1 MKKLSLV
8 SAVFL
13 AALVSS
19 CANQSN
25 VQNKVDQEIN
35 AVPAN
40 KIVSIE
46 KTIQEEIA
54 TSNLSAEQKNALIA
68 IDEKRNKEYTAIT
81 EELEKAKVVL
91 IETAL
96 SPKSTDREINVIKKK
111 IISLDKK
118 RLANGFKSLEEARK
132 IISPKKA
139 DNNGNEIYKAT
150 LQRHLKG
157 I

>member
-1 MKKLSLV
+1 MKKFSLV
-8 SAVFL
+8 SVVLL

-19 CANQSN
+19 CSN
-25 VQNKVDQEIN
+25 NSVQNKVDQEIK
-35 AVPAN
+35 AVPAT
-40 KIVSIE
+40 KIASIE

-54 TSNLSAEQKNALIA
+54 ASNLSEEQKNALIA
-68 IDEKRNKEYTAIT
+68 IDEKRNKEYWMIT
-81 EELEKAKVVL
+81 EEMEKAKVVL

-96 SPKSTDREINVIKKK
+96 SPKSSDKEINVIKKK
-111 IISLDKK
+111 IIALDKK
-118 RLANGFKSLEEARK
+118 RLTNGFKSLEEARK

-139 DNNGNEIYKAT
+139 DNNGHEIYKAT